1 MPRDKYP
8 TRPTKIRKNNN
19 IVKDLKNTFLNLRIF
34 GFLTA
39 EAAEKK
45 LVKQLKL
52 KTAIP
57 KFSKKFTKFKLKF
70 R

>member
-1 MPRDKYP
+1 M
-8 TRPTKIRKNNN
+8 
-19 IVKDLKNTFLNLRIF
+19 F

-39 EAAEKK
+39 DATEKK

-57 KFSKKFTKFKLKF
+57 KFSKKATKLVL
-70 R
+70 